1 MKIKD
6 RLTRRPESFPGQK
19 NFPESPT
26 IPGQDFT
33 VQEIVR
39 LYTRGVKPLEH
50 YIGEDLSQF
59 QNMSFIDKTEYLKNL
74 ASQNSITKYRVN
86 ERLRQMSDEKK
97 KAELK
102 DQIIAEMRQ
111 AIKNTPTEET

>member
-59 QNMSFIDKTEYLKNL
+59 QNMSFIDKTEYLKQL
-74 ASQNSITKYRVN
+74 ASQNSLARYRVA
-86 ERLRQMSDEKK
+86 ERLRAMQEEKK
-97 KAELK
+97 TADIKE
-102 DQIIAEMRQ
+102 QVIAEMRQ
-111 AIKNTPTEET
+111 AKQNTPTEET